1 VPLSGEFLLRSQQ
14 SVSRGETVLN
24 LSTVLSF
31 PASTMADVDDAHR
44 TRWQRAIDA
53 SGLGVWDCNVQTGEA
68 YFSPQWKAMLGYDEH
83 DIGNALDERDRRIHP
98 DDQAACKNALQEHL
112 DGRVPMYAHEHRML
126 CKDGGYK
133 WILDRG
139 QVIERLPDGRPLRI
153 VGTHSDVTAR
163 KLAETSLAER
173 EARFRGVF
181 SSTFQL
187 MGVLDPQGRVV
198 EANDIALGF
207 AGLSIDE
214 VAGMPFWELAYFRA
228 SQTTMAQ
235 MRDAVARARRGELV
249 RTEIEIVGA
258 GDARMTIDFSLKP
271 VFGAD
276 GRVTML
282 IPEGRDISER
292 KRAEQTLRDSEQH
305 LRLTISASPIGLS
318 MVALDGHW
326 LTVNDA
332 LCEIVGYG
340 ADELMGMTFQDITH
354 PEDLTSDLELLQR
367 TIDGEIAGYRM
378 EKRYVRK
385 DGSAVPVQL
394 DVTLIRAADGRPLH
408 FLSHI
413 QDISARRRFE
423 HLLHREKERFQVALS
438 SITDA
443 VFITDTRGVVDFA
456 NPIAERLL
464 DRLPTELIGRRL
476 GEVVDLLD
484 ENGAPL
490 PLLGLLPD
498 QHASFVRG
506 VAQLRRGTLPPLMLE
521 YALAPLKDGQ
531 GEPIGF
537 VFMLHDVTQ
546 AQALTRALEHQATHD
561 RLTGLLN
568 RSGFERMLEQQRLS
582 SVRQPR
588 PWCLLYLDLDRFK
601 IVNDT
606 VGHAAGDE
614 LLCALTIRLRAML
627 RAGDVLAR
635 LGGDEFG
642 VILDHCQPA
651 EAERVA
657 AKLIE
662 VVDRFRF
669 RREKQQ
675 FQLGLSIGIATPPD
689 EVYTVADL
697 LRMADAA
704 CYVAKRTGR
713 NRACLYREAGIDSV
727 TLVAEFDAVNSL
739 QSAFDEQRLR
749 VYAQKIV
756 DLRSGATVGVELLT
770 RLIADDGSVVTP
782 DHFLP
787 AAERNDLITRLDGWM
802 LRSAANLFGGLAG
815 SLPPDWFVT
824 VNVSGLSLS
833 DLRFHSV
840 ISEVMTVG
848 EHLRDRI
855 YFEITESAAPS
866 NWPVTR
872 QGIELLRSHGSRVLL
887 DDFGSGFTSFNY
899 LRSLRV
905 DGIKIAHDFT
915 AGISGD
921 PINEPVISMIAQLT
935 RKLGI
940 QAIAEGV
947 EDADTAEQLHAR
959 GIGLGQGFY
968 FHRPEPVENLL
979 V

>member
-1 VPLSGEFLLRSQQ
+1 M
-14 SVSRGETVLN
+14 
-24 LSTVLSF
+24 SF
-31 PASTMADVDDAHR
+31 PASAIADADDPDR
-44 TRWQRAIDA
+44 TRWQRAIEA
-53 SGLGVWDCNVQTGEA
+53 SGLGVWDWNAQTGEA
-68 YFSPQWKAMLGYDEH
+68 YFSPQWKALLGCDEQQ
-83 DIGNALDERDRRIHP
+83 IGNVLDERARRIHP
-98 DDQAACKNALQEHL
+98 EDRAACETELQAHL
-112 DGRVPMYAHEHRML
+112 DGRTPMYVHEHRML
-126 CKDGGYK
+126 CRDGSYK
-133 WILDRG
+133 WMLERG
-139 QVIERLPDGRPLRI
+139 QVIERLPDGRPLRV
-153 VGTHSDVTAR
+153 VGTHADVTAR
-163 KLAETSLAER
+163 KLAETGLAER

-207 AGLSIDE
+207 AGLGIDD
-214 VAGMPFWELAYFRA
+214 VVGLPFWELAYFRA

-249 RTEIEIVGA
+249 RRELEIVGA
-258 GDARMTIDFSLKP
+258 GEARMTIDFSLKP
-271 VFGAD
+271 VFDAD

-292 KRAEQTLRDSEQH
+292 KRAEQTLRDSEQR
-305 LRLTISASPIGLS
+305 LRLTLSASPIGLS
-318 MVALDGHW
+318 MVALDGRW

-332 LCEIVGYG
+332 LCEIVGYS
-340 ADELMGMTFQDITH
+340 ADELMQTTFRDITH
-354 PEDLTSDLELLQR
+354 PDDLASDLELLQR
-367 TIDGEIAGYRM
+367 TLAGEIAGYRM
-378 EKRYVRK
+378 EKRYIRK
-385 DGSAVPVQL
+385 DRSVVPAQL
-394 DVTLIRAADGRPLH
+394 DVTLIRDSAGRPLH
-408 FLSHI
+408 FLSHV

-423 HLLHREKERFQVALS
+423 RLLQQQKERFEVALS

-443 VFITDTRGVVDFA
+443 VFITSPSGAVDFA

-464 DRLPTELIGRRL
+464 GLRSGQILGRPLR
-476 GEVVDLLD
+476 EVVDLR
-484 ENGAPL
+484 ENDNAPL
-490 PLLGLLPD
+490 SPLESLPD

-506 VAQLRRGTLPPLMLE
+506 LAQLNRGALPPLMLE

-561 RLTGLLN
+561 PLTGLLN
-568 RSGFERMLEQQRLS
+568 RGGFERRLEQQRLA
-582 SVRQPR
+582 SVRERR
-588 PWCLLYLDLDRFK
+588 PWSLLYLDLDRFK

-614 LLCALTIRLRAML
+614 LLCALTIRLRTML

-657 AKLIE
+657 AKLID
-662 VVDRFRF
+662 VVDRYRF

-713 NRACLYREAGIDSV
+713 NRACLYRETGSDSV

-739 QSAFDEQRLR
+739 QAAFDEQSLV

-756 DLRSGATVGVELLT
+756 DLRSGAAVGVELLT

-782 DHFLP
+782 DRFLP

-802 LRSAANLFGGLAG
+802 LRSAAALFDGRAG
-815 SLPPDWFVT
+815 SLPSDWFVT

-833 DLRFHSV
+833 DLRFHTV
-840 ISEVMTVG
+840 ISEVMAAG
-848 EHLRDRI
+848 QSLRDRI
-855 YFEITESAAPS
+855 CFEITESAAPS

-899 LRSLRV
+899 LRNLNV
-905 DGIKIAHDFT
+905 DGLKIAQAFT
-915 AGISGD
+915 GAIGDD

-947 EDADTAEQLHAR
+947 EDAATAEQLHTR
-959 GIGLGQGFY
+959 GIGLGQGFH
-968 FHRPEPVENLL
+968 FHRPEPVGNLL
-979 V
+979 I

>member
-1 VPLSGEFLLRSQQ
+1 MPVDRGEGVD
-14 SVSRGETVLN
+14 VSRWRHAVE
-24 LSTVLSF
+24 
-31 PASTMADVDDAHR
+31 
-44 TRWQRAIDA
+44 A
-53 SGLGVWDCNVQTGEA
+53 SGLGVWDWNAVTNEV
-68 YFSPQWKAMLGYDEH
+68 YFSTHWKRMLGYAEH
-83 DIGNALDERDRRIHP
+83 EIRNALSEWDSRVHP
-98 DDQAACKNALQEHL
+98 DDRAACYADLQAHF
-112 DGRVPMYAHEHRML
+112 DGRTPTYVNEHRML
-126 CKDGGYK
+126 CKNGDYK

-139 QVIERLPDGRPLRI
+139 QVIERLPDGKPLRVI
-153 VGTHSDVTAR
+153 GTHADITAR
-163 KLAETSLAER
+163 KQAEERLAER
-173 EARFRGVF
+173 EARFAAVF
-181 SSTFQL
+181 GSTVQFI
-187 MGVLDPQGRVV
+187 GILDPQGRVV
-198 EANDIALGF
+198 EGNGAALQF
-207 AGLSIDE
+207 AGLRNED
-214 VAGMPFWELAYFRA
+214 VAGRWFWDLDYFSSSASSRALARQAVQRA
-228 SQTTMAQ
+228 AS
-235 MRDAVARARRGELV
+235 GELMCA
-249 RTEIEIVGA
+249 ELEIVGA
-258 GDARMTIDFSLKP
+258 GGRRMTIDFSLKP

-276 GRVTML
+276 AAITML
-282 IPEGRDISER
+282 IAEGRDISER
-292 KRAEQTLRDSEQH
+292 KHSEDILRESEER
-305 LRLTISASPIGLS
+305 LRLTLTASPIGLAI
-318 MVALDGHW
+318 VGIDGRW
-326 LTVNDA
+326 LSVNQA
-332 LCEIVGYG
+332 LCEIVGYTP
-340 ADELMGMTFQDITH
+340 DELMQMTFQDITH
-354 PEDLTSDLELLQR
+354 PEDLATDLHLLER
-367 TIDGEIAGYRM
+367 VLAGEIPGYRM
-378 EKRYVRK
+378 EKRYLHKNR
-385 DGSAVPVQL
+385 SLVPVQL
-394 DVTLIRAADGRPLH
+394 DVSLVRAADGRPLH

-423 HLLHREKERFQVALS
+423 HLLQREKERFQVALS

-443 VFITDTRGVVDFA
+443 VFITDTRGSVDFA

-464 DRLPTELIGRRL
+464 GRLPSELIGQRL
-476 GEVVDLLD
+476 GDVVDLID
-484 ENGAPL
+484 DAGAPL

-506 VAQLRRGTLPPLMLE
+506 MAQLRRGTLPPLMLE

-561 RLTGLLN
+561 PLTGLLN
-568 RSGFERMLEQQRLS
+568 RGGFERTLERQRLA
-582 SVRQPR
+582 SVRLPR
-588 PWCLLYLDLDRFK
+588 PWSLLYLDLDRFK

-614 LLCALTIRLRAML
+614 LLCALTVRLRAML

-642 VILDHCQPA
+642 VILDHCPPA

-657 AKLIE
+657 AKLID
-662 VVDRFRF
+662 VVDRYRF
-669 RREKQQ
+669 RRAKQQ

-713 NRACLYREAGIDSV
+713 NRACLYRETGIDGV

-739 QSAFDEQRLR
+739 QAAFDEQRLR

-756 DLRSGATVGVELLT
+756 DLGSGETVGIELLT

-782 DHFLP
+782 DRFLP

-802 LRSAANLFGGLAG
+802 LRSAAALFTRRDRH
-815 SLPPDWFVT
+815 LPADWFVT

-840 ISEVMTVG
+840 ISEVMSAH
-848 EHLRDRI
+848 ESLRDRI

-887 DDFGSGFTSFNY
+887 DDFGSGFTSFSY
-899 LRSLRV
+899 LRNLNV
-905 DGIKIAHDFT
+905 DGLKIAQDFIT
-915 AGISGD
+915 AIGDD
-921 PINEPVISMIAQLT
+921 PINEPVVTMVAQLT

-940 QAIAEGV
+940 QSIAEGV
-947 EDADTAEQLHAR
+947 EDASTAAQLHAR
-959 GIGLGQGFY
+959 GIRLGQGFY